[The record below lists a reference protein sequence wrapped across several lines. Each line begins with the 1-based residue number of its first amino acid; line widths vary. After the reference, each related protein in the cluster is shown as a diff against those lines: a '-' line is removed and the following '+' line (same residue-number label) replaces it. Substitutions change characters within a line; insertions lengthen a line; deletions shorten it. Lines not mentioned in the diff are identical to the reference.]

1 VTAALRRPATL
12 LLEGF
17 DRVATFDDE
26 GTELAGADVLV
37 SGGLI
42 ERVGVG
48 LRAAQAAAGRPGPDR
63 VIDCRGLVA
72 LPGLINAHQHL
83 YQGATRAV
91 PSLERAPIGPWLAGL
106 GSLIRGWYDV
116 GSFGP
121 HVVRAVARAVLAES
135 LLGGQTTVADQHYFH
150 PAGQT
155 LPYVEATIEAAA
167 ELGVRL
173 HACRGSL
180 TLGADPAVVQEVDEV
195 VRHCAA
201 LIDAHHDP
209 SPDAMVRVALAPC
222 GVHAD
227 RPELF
232 DELVALAAGHDGV
245 RLHTHLY
252 EKVDTAACQERY
264 GMTPWQF
271 LVEHGWAGPQTW
283 IAHVVDPPPE
293 EVAELAAAGVG
304 VAHLV
309 APDLRMGWGLA
320 PLRDMLDAGVAV
332 GFGTTGSA
340 SNDGAD
346 LLGDLHLAALAHRS
360 TDPDDPTRWP
370 TAREL
375 LGSATRGSAACLGR
389 PELGSLAPGQVAD
402 VAAWDLR
409 TVDRV
414 GVHDPVAGLLL
425 TGLSSAASLVV
436 VGGRVVVEAGS
447 PTTFDPA
454 EVAATARG
462 ALAGCRL

>member
-1 VTAALRRPATL
+1 MTSSTL

-17 DRVATFDDE
+17 DLIATFDDDA
-26 GTELAGADVLV
+26 TELAGADVLV
-37 SGGLI
+37 SDGLI
-42 ERVGVG
+42 EQIGVG
-48 LRAAQAAAGRPGPDR
+48 LRAGLAAGGEAAPDR
-63 VIDCRGLVA
+63 VVDCRGLLA

-83 YQGATRAV
+83 YQGAARAV
-91 PSLERAPIGPWLAGL
+91 PSLERALIGPWLAGL
-106 GSLIRGWYDV
+106 GTLVRSWHEA

-121 HVVRAVARAVLAES
+121 DVVRAVARAVLAES

-150 PAGQT
+150 PAGAT
-155 LPYVEATIEAAA
+155 RPYVEATIEAAA
-167 ELGVRL
+167 EMGIRL

-180 TLGADPAVVQEVDEV
+180 TLGADPAVVQDVDEV

-201 LIDAHHDP
+201 LIDAHHDAA
-209 SPDAMVRVALAPC
+209 PDAMVRVALAPC

-232 DELVALAAGHDGV
+232 DELAVLAGDHDGV

-252 EKVDTAACQERY
+252 EKVDTAACQARY
-264 GMTPWQF
+264 GITPWQF
-271 LVEHGWAGPQTW
+271 LVVHGWAGPQTW
-283 IAHVVDPPPE
+283 IAHVVDPPAA
-293 EVAELAAAGVG
+293 EVAEFAAAGVG

-320 PLRDMLDAGVAV
+320 PLRDLLAAGVAV

-346 LLGDLHLAALAHRS
+346 LLGDLRLAALAHRS

-402 VAAWDLR
+402 LAAWDLR

-425 TGLSSAASLVV
+425 TGLSSAACLVV

-447 PTTFDPA
+447 PSGFDPA
-454 EVAATARG
+454 EVAATARR
-462 ALAGCRL
+462 ALTGCRA